1 MTNRQLIEDQ
11 SHHGL
16 NSRYNTAAHIEHP
29 ASCHIASSSQK
40 CCKLW
45 MPSLFTVERMETGET
60 RQWPKVTVPL
70 GTMIMFKHLL
80 LHHSSYLR
88 QETVERGSRGRR
100 EALGKW
106 SDSAG
111 GTLIT
116 ELGQSEEKWREG
128 WVWRQSLTATSKDTG
143 ARSSLS
149 FDSSYHTQHELEAY
163 IPFLSGERWHNQA
176 QTWLPW

>member
-1 MTNRQLIEDQ
+1 
-11 SHHGL
+11 
-16 NSRYNTAAHIEHP
+16 
-29 ASCHIASSSQK
+29 
-40 CCKLW
+40 

-70 GTMIMFKHLL
+70 STMIMFKQLL

-116 ELGQSEEKWREG
+116 ELGQSEVRGSEGEKAESNFR
-128 WVWRQSLTATSKDTG
+128 A
-143 ARSSLS
+143 
-149 FDSSYHTQHELEAY
+149 
-163 IPFLSGERWHNQA
+163 
-176 QTWLPW
+176 